1 MRKEVADLLR
11 INKQESARIRV
22 EGVIREN
29 LMLQACPQL
38 HPYCC
43 LQNFGGLRRPS
54 QLVCFATGS
63 FCNLRYGMF
72 GNMLKAFVL
81 SCYWAD

>member
-29 LMLQACPQL
+29 LMLQASLGGAASLNKQMHCMHVPQ
-38 HPYCC
+38 
-43 LQNFGGLRRPS
+43 NII
-54 QLVCFATGS
+54 
-63 FCNLRYGMF
+63 
-72 GNMLKAFVL
+72 
-81 SCYWAD
+81 

>member
-29 LMLQACPQL
+29 LMLQACSPRLAALKIKLLGHFFYIVLQCQL
-38 HPYCC
+38 LCHVSICHM
-43 LQNFGGLRRPS
+43 S
-54 QLVCFATGS
+54 DMT
-63 FCNLRYGMF
+63 
-72 GNMLKAFVL
+72 
-81 SCYWAD
+81 